1 MCTEYNTWNIFGNDD
16 GGCENVMR
24 ECGKWL
30 ASLDDVTEN
39 DRAVKFS
46 YEYRNGNY
54 LVLVNAPNGDEF
66 CFTASDYKD
75 MFYYM
80 NKICERI
87 RAYFV
92 GYYNGNHRKWTA
104 GIKFT
109 VNGYLNVKEML

>member
-1 MCTEYNTWNIFGNDD
+1 MLKTCNTENLFGYGD
-16 GGCENVMR
+16 GGCETVLI

-30 ASLDDVTEN
+30 ASLDDVSEN
-39 DRAVKFS
+39 DRTVKFS
-46 YEYRNGNY
+46 SEYRNGEY
-54 LVLVNAPNGDEF
+54 LVLVNTPNGDEF

-87 RAYFV
+87 KDHFIYQYWLTHVSAYSV
-92 GYYNGNHRKWTA
+92 D
-104 GIKFT
+104 FT